1 MKIMNNLIRLFFC
14 LCVFGGTSIY
24 CYAEELTA
32 VTLTMDQSFVDLDG
46 ASYPAEAEVTY
57 LLTADTPDSPMPV
70 GSVGGQYRFNL
81 KGNSSGVTAPILF
94 EHAGIFSYQLQASIP
109 DSFPYQGTPPV
120 YYIQVYVKNDGNS
133 LMSVYNQER
142 TKVSAM
148 SAVYTSPTR
157 RVIADQNVREDNRR
171 IPDTRILSGNVPA
184 NQATSRRSLPRTGDS
199 SQTIIWRV
207 LGIICLMGVL
217 IVQVKKES
225 RSQTMLIQ
233 NRKKGSDE

>member
-14 LCVFGGTSIY
+14 LCVFFGAGSY
-24 CYAEELTA
+24 CYAEELTT
-32 VTLTMDQSFVDLDG
+32 VNLEMDQNFVDLDG
-46 ASYPAEAEVTY
+46 APYSTEDEVTY
-57 LLTADTPDSPMPV
+57 ILSADAPDFPMPA

-81 KGNSSGVTAPILF
+81 KGNSSVVMAPLRF
-94 EHAGIFSYQLQASIP
+94 EHAGIFSYRLQASIP

-120 YYIQVYVKNDGNS
+120 FYIEVYVKNDAS
-133 LMSVYNQER
+133 KLIAIYNQDR

-157 RVIADQNVREDNRR
+157 KVIADQNVREDNRR

-199 SQTIIWRV
+199 SQTIIWQV

-217 IVQVKKES
+217 IVQVKRES
-225 RSQTMLIQ
+225 R
-233 NRKKGSDE
+233 